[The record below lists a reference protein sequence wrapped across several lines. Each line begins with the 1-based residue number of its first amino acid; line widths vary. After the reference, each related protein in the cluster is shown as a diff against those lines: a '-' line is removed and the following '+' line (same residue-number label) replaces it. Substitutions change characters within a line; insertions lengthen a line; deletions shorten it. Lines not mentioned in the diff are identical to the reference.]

1 MRYDGCL
8 LRHYILWFIALVLD
22 FCSTIV
28 LAFSSREF
36 LSIMNDEFLFL
47 ATIYG
52 YLITSRR
59 HAAYLD
65 FHLLVGRTCSL
76 RRHGA
81 WRVL

>member
-8 LRHYILWFIALVLD
+8 LRHYISWFIALVLD

-36 LSIMNDEFLFL
+36 LSMNDEFLFL

-52 YLITSRR
+52 YLITFRR
-59 HAAYLD
+59 HTAYLD

-76 RRHGA
+76 QRHGA
-81 WRVL
+81 WRGL